1 MSIVTNRK
9 LDSDLMFRAIGIILI
24 ILGLLSASYTSSPQ
38 SLAPQIVPIYY
49 FISLILIL
57 SGIFGLISVIRD

>member
-1 MSIVTNRK
+1 MSIVANRK
-9 LDSDLMFRAIGIILI
+9 LDSDRMFRAIGVILI
-24 ILGLLSASYTSSPQ
+24 ILGILSVSYTSSTQ

>member
-9 LDSDLMFRAIGIILI
+9 LDSDLMFRAIGVILI
-24 ILGLLSASYTSSPQ
+24 ILGLLSASYTSSTQ

-57 SGIFGLISVIRD
+57 SVIFVLISVIRD

>member
-1 MSIVTNRK
+1 MSIVANRK
-9 LDSDLMFRAIGIILI
+9 LDSDLMFRAIGVILI
-24 ILGLLSASYTSSPQ
+24 ILGLLSVSYTSSTQ

-57 SGIFGLISVIRD
+57 SGLFGLISVIRD

>member
-1 MSIVTNRK
+1 MSIVANRK
-9 LDSDLMFRAIGIILI
+9 LDSDLMFRAIGVILI
-24 ILGLLSASYTSSPQ
+24 ILGLLSVSYTSSTQ

>member
-1 MSIVTNRK
+1 MSIVANRK
-9 LDSDLMFRAIGIILI
+9 LDSDLMFRAIGVILI
-24 ILGLLSASYTSSPQ
+24 ILGILSVSYTSSTQ

-57 SGIFGLISVIRD
+57 SGLFGLISVIRD